1 MRERE
6 VDIIANE
13 EQGAVVASQ
22 GLAKELVQSLLNGL
36 KPGPWRQRSWYWQY
50 SGCRCRRRD
59 LG

>member
-22 GLAKELVQSLLNGL
+22 GLAKELFRAWST
-36 KPGPWRQRSWYWQY
+36 
-50 SGCRCRRRD
+50 D
-59 LG
+59 